1 VGEVAGLAAKPRK
14 SVYISTMNIRLPPDQ
29 QKWLEAQVAAGLF
42 GSVDE
47 AVSAAVAD
55 FMAANG
61 NDFAWARPYVDEAR
75 AAAARG
81 EVVPLDEALDDID
94 SHLAS
99 LRR

>member
-1 VGEVAGLAAKPRK
+1 
-14 SVYISTMNIRLPPDQ
+14 MNIRLPPDQ

-47 AVSAAVAD
+47 AVAAAIAD
-55 FMAANG
+55 FMVASG
-61 NDFAWARPYVDEAR
+61 DDLSWARPYIEEAR

-94 SHLAS
+94 THLAS
-99 LRR
+99 LQR